1 MSLERLFPD
10 PLTRRR
16 FVSRMAL
23 AGLGAA
29 AMACLG
35 ETAAR
40 GAAET
45 GSSGVP
51 DPIDLPGIPGRNRDQ
66 AVLNYALSL
75 EMLEADL
82 YRQSVNRATGRDPG
96 APLESDLS
104 KYQLRIGPGRLN
116 ARAADA
122 AFAYLVHFA
131 AAEAAHRDFLRTAI
145 EGQGG
150 TPVQPNPGG
159 YQFPDGLGTAL
170 DTLLDRLIVVEEVG
184 VRAYLGAAPL
194 VDDLGLLTAAA
205 SIYSTEC
212 SHSSAIR
219 VVLGEVP
226 GPVKMPGD
234 EQAFPVEFSEGE
246 LEYYLSPKAVMQKIQ
261 PYLVH

>member
-10 PLTRRR
+10 PMTRRA

-23 AGLGAA
+23 AGLGCA
-29 AMACLG
+29 AMGYLG
-35 ETAAR
+35 TNALAE
-40 GAAET
+40 GAAP
-45 GSSGVP
+45 GGIP
-51 DPIDLPGIPGRNRDQ
+51 DPTNLPGIPGQNQDQ
-66 AVLNYALSL
+66 AVLNYALTL

-82 YRQSVNRATGRDPG
+82 YRQALNRATGRELGAPMENDPG
-96 APLESDLS
+96 AYKLKL
-104 KYQLRIGPGRLN
+104 GPGRLN
-116 ARAADA
+116 PRAADA
-122 AFAYLVHFA
+122 AFAYLVNFA

-159 YQFPDGLGTAL
+159 YKFPDGPGDAL

-194 VDDLGLLTAAA
+194 MNDFGLLTAAA
-205 SIYSTEC
+205 TIYSTEC
-212 SHSSAIR
+212 SHSSAIH

-226 GPVKMPGD
+226 GPVKMAGD
-234 EQAFPVEFSEGE
+234 EQAFPLAFSEGE
-246 LEYYLSPKAVMQKIQ
+246 LEYYLKPATVLKAVQ